1 MSLRLK
7 KLSSTPEAFDPIV
20 FTEGVNLV
28 LGERVERGSGPQKN
42 KVNGVGKSVFVD
54 FLHFALCR
62 GYQDTRVSRIPPGTL
77 PPDLV
82 VVLDLEIHGSP
93 YQIRRAIANPG
104 QVTVIDEKEA
114 SSRTFP
120 NIDEANHFLGDL
132 LFIGQP
138 LAGQTS
144 FRQLLSLM
152 MRDEASGF
160 RDYLN
165 PMSPD
170 KRAVPPLEPHLY
182 LLGIDHHVIQR
193 YTMLKKEWK
202 AITLSI
208 SQLEKILTEN
218 KRVKM
223 ADLPAK
229 LNEERERVTAIE
241 EALAHLKTDPAFK
254 AVEGRLLEIEA
265 ELLKLRAERKQL
277 AWQIEQIR
285 IVPHGERVD
294 TTDIKIVYDR
304 IQTGLGELVKKSL
317 EQAMAFKMEIE
328 RFQQSLVREELEHLE
343 ARHREVQK
351 RIGELAESHR
361 QLTQSLDNREVLSE
375 LRNGLTAASER
386 SESYRMLASQF
397 QMYERQ
403 KSEKADLKLQLETQL
418 AEVRS
423 LMEAHQTIGK
433 AMEARIIE
441 LHKRIMS
448 SSQASFQFTTTDN
461 TRGDR
466 PFGIDV
472 RIKADR
478 SKSVDEAKVFIYD
491 FALLSSFETRERHPG
506 FLLHDN
512 ILEVDND
519 TLIQSLNFLGELEK
533 SGVNFQYILTLNRD
547 KIEPSEIAN
556 QITLDI
562 PNHTVAR
569 FSKETPFLRT
579 NYQEL

>member
-1 MSLRLK
+1 VSLRLK
-7 KLSSTPEAFDPIV
+7 KLSSAPEAFAPIV

-28 LGERVERGSGPQKN
+28 LGEQTEKGTGSQKN

-54 FLHFALCR
+54 FLHFTLCR

-77 PPDLV
+77 PPDLI
-82 VVLDLEIHGSP
+82 VVLDLEIHGTA
-93 YQIRRAIANPG
+93 YQIRRAIATPG
-104 QVTVIDEKEA
+104 QVTVIDVEKA

-120 NIDEANHFLGDL
+120 TIDEANQFLGDL
-132 LFIGQP
+132 LFAGQP
-138 LAGQTS
+138 LAAQTG
-144 FRQLLSLM
+144 FRQLLSLL

-182 LLGIDHHVIQR
+182 LLGIDHDVIQR
-193 YTMLKKEWK
+193 YAVLKKEWK
-202 AITLSI
+202 AITQSI
-208 SQLEKILTEN
+208 GQLEKILTDN
-218 KRVKM
+218 KRVRM

-229 LNEERERVTAIE
+229 LNEERERVAAIE
-241 EALAHLKTDPAFK
+241 EALAQLKTDPAFK
-254 AVEGRLLEIEA
+254 AVEGRLIEIEGD
-265 ELLKLRAERKQL
+265 LLKLRAERKQL

-285 IVPHGERVD
+285 IVPRNERVD

-304 IQTGLGELVKKSL
+304 IRTGLGELVKKSL
-317 EQAMAFKMEIE
+317 EQAMSFKAEIE
-328 RFQQSLVREELEHLE
+328 RFQQSLVKEELEHLE
-343 ARHREVQK
+343 TRHREVQK

-361 QLTQSLDNREVLSE
+361 KLTQKLDNREVLSE

-386 SESYRMLASQF
+386 SESYRMLSSQF
-397 QMYERQ
+397 QMHERQ
-403 KSEKADLKLQLETQL
+403 KNEKADLKLQLEMQL
-418 AEVRS
+418 GEVRQ
-423 LMEAHQTIGK
+423 LMEAHQSIET

-441 LHKRIMS
+441 LHKRLMS
-448 SSQASFQFTTTDN
+448 SSQASFKFTTADT

-478 SKSVDEAKVFIYD
+478 SKSIDEAKVFIYD
-491 FALLSSFETRERHPG
+491 FALLSSSGTQHRHPG

-519 TLIQSLNFLGELEK
+519 TLIQSLNFLGELEE
-533 SGVNFQYILTLNRD
+533 SGYDFQYILTLNRD
-547 KIEPSEIAN
+547 KIEPSEIAD

-562 PNHTVAR
+562 PSHTVAR
-569 FSKETPFLRT
+569 FSKEAPFLRT
-579 NYQEL
+579 NYQEI

>member
-7 KLSSTPEAFDPIV
+7 KLSSSPEVFDPIV

-28 LGERVERGSGPQKN
+28 LGEKVEKGTGSQKN

-82 VVLDLEIHGSP
+82 VLLDLEIHGST
-93 YQIRRAIANPG
+93 YQIRRTIATPG
-104 QVTVIDEKEA
+104 QVTVIDEKQTT
-114 SSRTFP
+114 SRTFP
-120 NIDEANHFLGDL
+120 NIDEANQFLGDL

-144 FRQLLSLM
+144 FRQLLSLL

-182 LLGIDHHVIQR
+182 LLGIDHHAIRR
-193 YTMLKKEWK
+193 YELLRKEWK
-202 AITLSI
+202 TITASI
-208 SQLEKILTEN
+208 SQLEKILTQN

-223 ADLPAK
+223 ADLPAL
-229 LNEERERVTAIE
+229 LNEEREKVAAIE
-241 EALAHLKTDPAFK
+241 DALAQLKSDPAFK
-254 AVEGRLLEIEA
+254 AVEGKLIEIEA
-265 ELLKLRAERKQL
+265 DLLKMRTERKQL

-285 IVPHGERVD
+285 IVPRGERVD

-304 IQTGLGELVKKSL
+304 IKTGLGELVKKSF

-328 RFQQSLVREELEHLE
+328 RFQQSLVMEELEHLE
-343 ARHREVQK
+343 TRHREVQK

-361 QLTQSLDNREVLSE
+361 KLTQKIDNREVLSE
-375 LRNGLTAASER
+375 LRNGLTAASDR
-386 SESYRMLASQF
+386 SESYRMLSSQF
-397 QMYERQ
+397 QMHERQ

-418 AEVRS
+418 GEVRR
-423 LMEAHQTIGK
+423 LMEAYQAIGK
-433 AMEARIIE
+433 AMEDRIIE

-448 SSQASFQFTTTDN
+448 SSQASFQFTTAGT

-478 SKSVDEAKVFIYD
+478 SKSVDEAKVFIYN
-491 FALLSSFETRERHPG
+491 FALLSSSETCDRHPG

-519 TLIQSLNFLGELEK
+519 TLVQSLNFLGELEE
-533 SGVNFQYILTLNRD
+533 SGLDFQYILTLNRD

-569 FSKETPFLRT
+569 FSKEAPFLRT

>member
-1 MSLRLK
+1 MSLRLI
-7 KLSSTPEAFDPIV
+7 KLSSTPEVFDPIV
-20 FTEGVNLV
+20 FTTGVNLV
-28 LGERVERGSGPQKN
+28 LGERAGKGSGPQKN

-93 YQIRRAIANPG
+93 YQIRRAIATPG
-104 QVTVIDEKEA
+104 QVTVIDKTQA
-114 SSRTFP
+114 STRTFP

-144 FRQLLSLM
+144 FRQFLSLM

-241 EALAHLKTDPAFK
+241 EALAQLKTDPAFK
-254 AVEGRLLEIEA
+254 AVEGRLIEIEA
-265 ELLKLRAERKQL
+265 ELLNVRAERKQL

-304 IQTGLGELVKKSL
+304 IQTGLGEFVKKSL

-328 RFQQSLVREELEHLE
+328 RFQQSLVSEQLEHLE
-343 ARHREVQK
+343 AKHRDVQK

-361 QLTQSLDNREVLSE
+361 KLTQKLDNREVLSE

-386 SESYRMLASQF
+386 TESYRMLASQF

-423 LMEAHQTIGK
+423 LMESHQSIAK
-433 AMEARIIE
+433 AMESRIIE

-448 SSQASFQFTTTDN
+448 SSQASFQFTTAEN

-491 FALLSSFETRERHPG
+491 FALLSSSETRKRHPG

-519 TLIQSLNFLGELEK
+519 TLIQSLNFLGELEE
-533 SGVNFQYILTLNRD
+533 SGIDFQYILTLNHD
-547 KIEPSEIAN
+547 KIEPVEIAGL
-556 QITLDI
+556 ITLDI
-562 PNHTVAR
+562 ESHTVSR
-569 FSKETPFLRT
+569 LTKETPFLKKS
-579 NYQEL
+579 YQEL

>member
-1 MSLRLK
+1 MTLRLT
-7 KLSSTPEAFDPIV
+7 KLSSSPEAFDPIV

-28 LGERVERGSGPQKN
+28 LGEQVEKGSGNQKN

-62 GYQDTRVSRIPPGTL
+62 SFQDTRVSRIPPGTL
-77 PPDLV
+77 PPDLT
-82 VVLDLEIHGSP
+82 VVLDLEIHSSI
-93 YQIRRAIANPG
+93 YQIRRAIATPG
-104 QVTVIDEKEA
+104 QVTIIDVEQA

-120 NIDEANHFLGDL
+120 NIDEANQFLGDL
-132 LFIGQP
+132 LFVGQP

-144 FRQLLSLM
+144 FRQLLSLL

-170 KRAVPPLEPHLY
+170 KRAVPPLEPHLF
-182 LLGIDHHVIQR
+182 LFGIDHDAIRR
-193 YTMLKKEWK
+193 YSILKKEWK
-202 AITLSI
+202 VITSSI
-208 SQLEKILTEN
+208 SQLKKILTEN
-218 KRVKM
+218 NRVRM
-223 ADLPAK
+223 ADLPAR
-229 LNEERERVTAIE
+229 LNEERERVAAIE
-241 EALAHLKTDPAFK
+241 SALAHLKTDPAFK
-254 AVEGRLLEIEA
+254 AVEGRLIEIES
-265 ELLKLRAERKQL
+265 ELLTLRAERKQL
-277 AWQIEQIR
+277 SWQIEQIR
-285 IVPHGERVD
+285 VVPRGERVD
-294 TTDIKIVYDR
+294 TTEIKIVYDR
-304 IQTGLGELVKKSL
+304 IRTGLGELVKKSL

-343 ARHREVQK
+343 TRHRDVQK

-361 QLTQSLDNREVLSE
+361 NLTQKLDNREVLSE

-386 SESYRMLASQF
+386 SESYRMLSSQF
-397 QMYERQ
+397 QMHERQ

-418 AEVRS
+418 GEVRK
-423 LMEAHQTIGK
+423 LMDAHQSIGK

-441 LHKRIMS
+441 LHNRIMS
-448 SSQASFQFTTTDN
+448 SSQASFQFTTADT

-466 PFGIDV
+466 PFGIEV

-491 FALLSSFETRERHPG
+491 FALLSSSETRTRHPG

-512 ILEVDND
+512 ILDVDND
-519 TLIQSLNFLGELEK
+519 TLIQSLNFLGELEE
-533 SGVNFQYILTLNRD
+533 SGLDFQYILTLNRD
-547 KIEPSEIAN
+547 KIELSEIAD

-562 PNHTVAR
+562 PSHTVAR